1 MPRCP
6 LTALVALTLAVPVL
20 ASAQMQVQRNFP
32 VNSLRGE
39 LVVNMPPEVK
49 LNGKDARLAP
59 GSRIRGPNQ
68 MLLMSGAITGQK
80 LVVNYT
86 VEQYGLVQDVWVLRP
101 EEIKK
106 LWPKTPKEAATWAFD
121 PIGQTWTKP

>member
-1 MPRCP
+1 MHRCL
-6 LTALVALTLAVPVL
+6 LTASVALALAVPVL

-32 VNSLRGE
+32 ANALRGE
-39 LVVNMPPEVK
+39 LVFTGARK
-49 LNGKDARLAP
+49 ITLNGKAARLSP

-68 MLLMSGAITGQK
+68 MFLMSGAITGEK
-80 LVVNYT
+80 LIVNYT
-86 VEQYGLVQDVWVLRP
+86 VEQYGMVHDVWVLRP

-106 LWPKTPKEAATWAFD
+106 LWPKTPQEAATWSFD

>member
-1 MPRCP
+1 MHRCL
-6 LTALVALTLAVPVL
+6 LTASVALALAVPVL

-32 VNSLRGE
+32 ANALRGE
-39 LVVNMPPEVK
+39 LLVTIAPEIK
-49 LNGKDARLAP
+49 LNGKDARLSP

-68 MLLMSGAITGQK
+68 MLVMSGAITGEK

-86 VEQYGLVQDVWVLRP
+86 VEQYGMVQDVWVLRP

-106 LWPKTPKEAATWAFD
+106 LWPKTPQEASTWSFD
-121 PIGQTWTKP
+121 PIGQTWAKP

>member
-1 MPRCP
+1 MPRCL
-6 LTALVALTLAVPVL
+6 LTASVALTLAVPVF
-20 ASAQMQVQRNFP
+20 ASAQMQIHRNFP
-32 VNSLRGE
+32 ANALRGE
-39 LVVNMPPEVK
+39 LVVGIPPEIT
-49 LNGKDARLAP
+49 LNGKDARLSP

-68 MLLMSGAITGQK
+68 MLLMSGAITGEK

-101 EEIKK
+101 EEIKR
-106 LWPKTPKEAATWAFD
+106 LWPKTPKEAATWSFD

>member
-1 MPRCP
+1 MHRCL
-6 LTALVALTLAVPVL
+6 LTASVALTLAAPFL

-32 VNSLRGE
+32 ANALRGE
-39 LVVNMPPEVK
+39 LVVTIAPEIK
-49 LNGKDARLAP
+49 LNGKDARLSP

-68 MLLMSGAITGQK
+68 MLVMSGAITGEK
-80 LVVNYT
+80 LIVNYT
-86 VEQYGLVQDVWVLRP
+86 VEQYGMVQDVWVLRP

-106 LWPKTPKEAATWAFD
+106 LWPETPREAATWSFD

>member
-1 MPRCP
+1 MHRCL
-6 LTALVALTLAVPVL
+6 LTASVALALAVPVL

-32 VNSLRGE
+32 ANSLRGE
-39 LVVNMPPEVK
+39 LLVTIAPEIK
-49 LNGKDARLAP
+49 LNGKDARLSP

-68 MLLMSGAITGQK
+68 MLVMSGAITGEK

-86 VEQYGLVQDVWVLRP
+86 VEQYGMVQDVWVLRP

-106 LWPKTPKEAATWAFD
+106 LWPKTPQEAATWSFD
-121 PIGQTWTKP
+121 PIGQTWAKP

>member
-1 MPRCP
+1 MHRCL
-6 LTALVALTLAVPVL
+6 LTASVALALAVPVL

-32 VNSLRGE
+32 ANALRGE
-39 LVVNMPPEVK
+39 LLVTIAPEIK
-49 LNGKDARLAP
+49 LNGKDARLSP

-68 MLLMSGAITGQK
+68 MLVMSGAITGEK

-86 VEQYGLVQDVWVLRP
+86 VEQYGMVQDVWVLRP

-106 LWPKTPKEAATWAFD
+106 LWPKTPKEAATWSFD
-121 PIGQTWTKP
+121 PIGQTWAKP

>member
-1 MPRCP
+1 
-6 LTALVALTLAVPVL
+6 
-20 ASAQMQVQRNFP
+20 MQAQRNFP
-32 VNSLRGE
+32 ANALRGE
-39 LVVNMPPEVK
+39 LVVTIAPEIK
-49 LNGKDARLAP
+49 LNGKDARLSP

-68 MLLMSGAITGQK
+68 MLVMSGAITGQK
-80 LVVNYT
+80 LTVNYT

-106 LWPKTPKEAATWAFD
+106 LWPKTPAEAATWSFD